1 MVIPEG
7 VTHALAQA
15 VQTFVQAALNGEC
28 GITRDMVHFARGR
41 GVTESTLQRH
51 AGYPSGL
58 PVVFIPHLPL
68 LSF

>member
-15 VQTFVQAALNGEC
+15 AQAFVQAALDGEC
-28 GITRDMVHFARGR
+28 RITRNMVHFARGR
-41 GVTESTLQRH
+41 GVPESTLQRH

-58 PVVFIPHLPL
+58 PVAFIPFLPL